1 MPPPGVGGAPRPSV
15 PPPAPPRTFAPLPGA
30 APASALPARP
40 RPGGSV
46 PISAPAATSE
56 AAPPGPTADQST
68 LAARTADARL
78 VRVQLRGGLLNLART
93 TLESMAGAGTL
104 DRDAMADLAEVRWR
118 SGDLEGAVDAARAHR
133 ALGGEEPIASLIL
146 AEGLAHTGQADEAG
160 AMAGEVTD
168 RIGGAV
174 DIPFALESRSS
185 VWPEAD
191 PGAMLVDAAAPG
203 HWGLLVGG
211 SEVAAP
217 TPETW
222 PLAAL
227 PARSSAPPVGRGGPA
242 QPTGA
247 GSTSEAVTG
256 GRAAGEELELAERAL
271 ATGDAAAAGGRLA
284 VLLRLDPALAP
295 IILSTADRAAAE
307 TPAGDPALAAIHLVR
322 GDAYRLLGRDT
333 EATAAYQAAHQA
345 LSHGPSTKE
354 SP

>member
-1 MPPPGVGGAPRPSV
+1 
-15 PPPAPPRTFAPLPGA
+15 
-30 APASALPARP
+30 
-40 RPGGSV
+40 V
-46 PISAPAATSE
+46 PISAPASTSD

-78 VRVQLRGGLLNLART
+78 VRVHVRGGLLNLART

-133 ALGGEEPIASLIL
+133 ALGGEEPIALLIM
-146 AEGLAHTGQADEAG
+146 AEGLAHSDQADEAG
-160 AMAGEVTD
+160 ALAGEVTD

-174 DIPFALESRSS
+174 DMLFALEPRSS
-185 VWPEAD
+185 VWPDAD
-191 PGAMLVDAAAPG
+191 PGAMLVDGAAPG

-227 PARSSAPPVGRGGPA
+227 PARSSTPPTGRGGPA
-242 QPTGA
+242 QPAGA
-247 GSTSEAVTG
+247 GSASAAVTG
-256 GRAAGEELELAERAL
+256 GRVAGEELELAERAI
-271 ATGDAAAAGGRLA
+271 AAGDATAAGDRLA

-295 IILSTADRAAAE
+295 IILSTADGAAAVI
-307 TPAGDPALAAIHLVR
+307 PAGDPGVAAIHLVR
-322 GDAYRLLGRDT
+322 GDAYRLLGRDN
-333 EATAAYQAAHQA
+333 EAAAAYQAAHQA
-345 LSHGPSTKE
+345 LPNGPSTKE
-354 SP
+354 SQ